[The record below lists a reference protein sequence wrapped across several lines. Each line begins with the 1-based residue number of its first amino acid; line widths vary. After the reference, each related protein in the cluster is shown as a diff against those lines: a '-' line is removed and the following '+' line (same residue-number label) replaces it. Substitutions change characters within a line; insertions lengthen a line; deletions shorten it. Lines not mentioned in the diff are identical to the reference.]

1 MNYTLSIIAVALVC
15 LTTLVV
21 GSLGLRLSRR
31 TSDFYV
37 AGRTVSP
44 RLNASAISGEYL
56 SAASFLGVAGL
67 IYDRG
72 VDMLWLPVGY
82 TLGYLVLLV
91 AVAAPMR
98 RSGAYTLPDFAE
110 ARLGS
115 RAIRLV
121 SSLLVVGIGWLYLV
135 PQFQGASLTLTLV
148 TGAPAWVGGFVVMV
162 VVAVAVGAG
171 GMRSI
176 TFVQAVQYWI
186 KLTALAVPAFVLL
199 ALWFRSG
206 SPAPQVDPSW
216 NIPLSPTGPDDHP
229 TYRTASTV
237 LALCL
242 GTMGLPHVLVRY
254 YTNPDGI
261 GARRTTVTVIALLGI
276 FYLLPPI
283 YGALGRVAYPTLPPG
298 VGSDTIVLRLPETL
312 LPGLGGQ
319 LLTAMLAGGAFAAFL
334 STASGLAMSVTGV
347 IDQELL
353 RPRVTRFAG
362 GDVPGIRGFRVAAI
376 LAVVIPYVVS
386 RATESLGLATTVG
399 LAFAVAAATFAPLL
413 MLGVWWRR
421 LSTWGAMAGLV
432 VGGTTATAGDR
443 LDHRH
448 RPRGR
453 LDRRPARQP
462 GDVGHAARDGHRDGR
477 LAGHALADPGRHD
490 PHDGAAA
497 HPRARGPGPLPHPRL
512 TSTFSPDARTFTSAP
527 NGSLAKVKLAAP
539 GGKVGTWGRRMPSAD
554 GVARGH
560 ERVDAGPHVGLRS
573 APPTA
578 ARGSAPSPW
587 ARPGS

>member
-1 MNYTLSIIAVALVC
+1 MSNPLSLAAVLLVC
-15 LTTLVV
+15 LTTLAV
-21 GSLGLRLSRR
+21 GAIGLRLSRR

-44 RLNASAISGEYL
+44 RLNASAIGGEYL

-91 AVAAPMR
+91 MVAAPMR

-115 RAIRLV
+115 RSIRLV
-121 SSLLVVGIGWLYLV
+121 SSALVIGIGWLYLL

-148 TGAPAWVGGFVVMV
+148 SGAPPWVGGFLVMV
-162 VVAVAVGAG
+162 VIALAVGAG

-199 ALWFRSG
+199 ALWLRSG
-206 SPAPQVDPSW
+206 APAPQVDPAW
-216 NIPLSPTGPDDHP
+216 HIPLSPTGPDDHP
-229 TYRTASTV
+229 TYRTASIV

-254 YTNPDGI
+254 YTNPDGN
-261 GARRTTVTVIALLGI
+261 GARRTTVTVLALLGV
-276 FYLLPPI
+276 FYLLPPV
-283 YGALGRVAYPTLPPG
+283 YGALGRVAHPTLPEG
-298 VGSDTIVLRLPETL
+298 VGSDTIVLRLPATL
-312 LPGLGGQ
+312 VDGLSGQ

-353 RPRVTRFAG
+353 RPRLARFAG
-362 GDVPGIRGFRVAAI
+362 GDVPGIRGFRVSAI
-376 LAVVIPYVVS
+376 LAVVIPYVLS
-386 RATESLGLATTVG
+386 RAMEPLGLATTVG
-399 LAFAVAAATFAPLL
+399 LAFALAAATFAPLI

-421 LSTWGAMAGLV
+421 LSTWGAMAGLL
-432 VGGTTATAGDR
+432 VGGSSALGAIVMTMVAGELDGWAGALLSNPAMWATPLAIATAVIVSLATPER
-443 LDHRH
+443 V
-448 RPRGR
+448 
-453 LDRRPARQP
+453 PARTTRTL
-462 GDVGHAARDGHRDGR
+462 VR
-477 LAGHALADPGRHD
+477 LHTP
-490 PHDGAAA
+490 
-497 HPRARGPGPLPHPRL
+497 
-512 TSTFSPDARTFTSAP
+512 
-527 NGSLAKVKLAAP
+527 
-539 GGKVGTWGRRMPSAD
+539 
-554 GVARGH
+554 
-560 ERVDAGPHVGLRS
+560 ERVTLSRS
-573 APPTA
+573 
-578 ARGSAPSPW
+578 RVLD
-587 ARPGS
+587 

>member
-1 MNYTLSIIAVALVC
+1 MNYTLSIVSVALVC

-21 GSLGLRLSRR
+21 GGLGLRLSRR

-67 IYDRG
+67 IYDEG

-91 AVAAPMR
+91 VVAAPMR

-162 VVAVAVGAG
+162 VVALAVGAG

-216 NIPLSPTGPDDHP
+216 NIPMSPNGPDDHP

-254 YTNPDGI
+254 YTNPDGL
-261 GARRTTVTVIALLGI
+261 GARRTTVTVIALLGVV
-276 FYLLPPI
+276 LPAAPDLR
-283 YGALGRVAYPTLPPG
+283 GARPG
-298 VGSDTIVLRLPETL
+298 RLPDAAAGG
-312 LPGLGGQ
+312 GLGHHRP
-319 LLTAMLAGGAFAAFL
+319 AAARDVASRAGRPAAHGD
-334 STASGLAMSVTGV
+334 ARGGCVRGLPVH
-347 IDQELL
+347 
-353 RPRVTRFAG
+353 
-362 GDVPGIRGFRVAAI
+362 GIRPGH
-376 LAVVIPYVVS
+376 
-386 RATESLGLATTVG
+386 VG
-399 LAFAVAAATFAPLL
+399 H
-413 MLGVWWRR
+413 R
-421 LSTWGAMAGLV
+421 
-432 VGGTTATAGDR
+432 
-443 LDHRH
+443 RH
-448 RPRGR
+448 RPG
-453 LDRRPARQP
+453 
-462 GDVGHAARDGHRDGR
+462 
-477 LAGHALADPGRHD
+477 
-490 PHDGAAA
+490 GAAA
-497 HPRARGPGPLPHPRL
+497 QGHP
-512 TSTFSPDARTFTSAP
+512 
-527 NGSLAKVKLAAP
+527 
-539 GGKVGTWGRRMPSAD
+539 GRR
-554 GVARGH
+554 
-560 ERVDAGPHVGLRS
+560 
-573 APPTA
+573 
-578 ARGSAPSPW
+578 W
-587 ARPGS
+587 

>member
-1 MNYTLSIIAVALVC
+1 MSNPLSLVAVAFVC

-21 GSLGLRLSRR
+21 GGLGLRLSRR

-44 RLNASAISGEYL
+44 RLNASAIGGEYL

-67 IYDRG
+67 IYDQG

-91 AVAAPMR
+91 VVAAPMR

-121 SSLLVVGIGWLYLV
+121 SSALVIGIGWLYLV

-162 VVAVAVGAG
+162 VIALAVGAG

-206 SPAPQVDPSW
+206 APAPQVDAAW
-216 NIPLSPTGPDDHP
+216 HIPLSSTGPDDHP
-229 TYRTASTV
+229 AYRTASTV

-254 YTNPDGI
+254 YTNPDGL
-261 GARRTTVTVIALLGI
+261 GAR
-276 FYLLPPI
+276 PPPSPSSPCS
-283 YGALGRVAYPTLPPG
+283 ASSTSSRRSTGRSAGWPTRRCRRAC
-298 VGSDTIVLRLPETL
+298 GSDSIVLRLPETL
-312 LPGLGGQ
+312 VDGLGGQ

-353 RPRVTRFAG
+353 RPRLTRLAG
-362 GDVPGIRGFRVAAI
+362 GDVPGIRGFRVAAVI
-376 LAVVIPYVVS
+376 AVVMPYVVS
-386 RATESLGLATTVG
+386 RVTEPWAGDDRRPGVRRRGGDLRAPAHARRL
-399 LAFAVAAATFAPLL
+399 VAAALD
-413 MLGVWWRR
+413 
-421 LSTWGAMAGLV
+421 
-432 VGGTTATAGDR
+432 VGGDGRARRRWPRRGRRHRRDDARRRPIEGWPGALLANPAMWSMPLALTTAVIVSFATPSRIPAGTTRTMVR
-443 LDHRH
+443 LHT
-448 RPRGR
+448 P
-453 LDRRPARQP
+453 
-462 GDVGHAARDGHRDGR
+462 
-477 LAGHALADPGRHD
+477 
-490 PHDGAAA
+490 
-497 HPRARGPGPLPHPRL
+497 
-512 TSTFSPDARTFTSAP
+512 
-527 NGSLAKVKLAAP
+527 
-539 GGKVGTWGRRMPSAD
+539 
-554 GVARGH
+554 
-560 ERVDAGPHVGLRS
+560 ERVVLARS
-573 APPTA
+573 
-578 ARGSAPSPW
+578 RISD
-587 ARPGS
+587 

>member
-1 MNYTLSIIAVALVC
+1 MSNPLSLIAVILVC

-21 GSLGLRLSRR
+21 GGWGLRLSRR

-44 RLNASAISGEYL
+44 RLNASAIGGEYL

-67 IYDRG
+67 IYDEG

-91 AVAAPMR
+91 VVAAPMR

-121 SSLLVVGIGWLYLV
+121 SCALVIGIGWLYLV

-148 TGAPAWVGGFVVMV
+148 TGAPSWVGGFVVMV
-162 VVAVAVGAG
+162 VIALAVGAG

-216 NIPLSPTGPDDHP
+216 HIPLAPAGPDDHP
-229 TYRTASTV
+229 TFRTASTV

-261 GARRTTVTVIALLGI
+261 GARRTTVTVIALLGM
-276 FYLLPPI
+276 FYLLPPV

-312 LPGLGGQ
+312 VPGLPGQ

-353 RPRVTRFAG
+353 RPRISRLAG
-362 GDVPGIRGFRVAAI
+362 GDVPGIRGFRVAAV
-376 LAVVIPYVVS
+376 LAVVIPYALS
-386 RATESLGLATTVG
+386 RVTEPLGLATTVG
-399 LAFAVAAATFAPLL
+399 LAFAMAAATFAPLI

-432 VGGTTATAGDR
+432 VGGTAALSAIVSTMAT
-443 LDHRH
+443 
-448 RPRGR
+448 
-453 LDRRPARQP
+453 
-462 GDVGHAARDGHRDGR
+462 
-477 LAGHALADPGRHD
+477 
-490 PHDGAAA
+490 
-497 HPRARGPGPLPHPRL
+497 GPLSGWTGALLANPALWATPL
-512 TSTFSPDARTFTSAP
+512 AITTMVLV
-527 NGSLAKVKLAAP
+527 SLATPSRVP
-539 GGKVGTWGRRMPSAD
+539 VGTTRTMVRLHTP
-554 GVARGH
+554 
-560 ERVDAGPHVGLRS
+560 ERVVLARS
-573 APPTA
+573 RIAD
-578 ARGSAPSPW
+578 
-587 ARPGS
+587 